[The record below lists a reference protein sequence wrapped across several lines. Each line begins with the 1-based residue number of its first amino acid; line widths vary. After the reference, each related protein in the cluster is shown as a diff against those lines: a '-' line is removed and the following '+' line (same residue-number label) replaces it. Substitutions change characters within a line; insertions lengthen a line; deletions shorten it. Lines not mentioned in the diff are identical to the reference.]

1 MYSVL
6 LVDDEY
12 MILEGLKKIIPWN
25 DLGFEVVSTCRRTE
39 DAICYLENHSV
50 DLVITDVNMP
60 EKSGIDL
67 IRYMKETGMT
77 PEILILSGYQEF
89 MYVKQGLELG
99 IKGYLLKPVD
109 KNELTEKVMM
119 IKEELNHDRQEKQ
132 KERLYNEM
140 LLIRWLNDELNESEY
155 HNFIQHFD
163 VEKLDDYAVIIC
175 ANDVYTDTIRQYSLA
190 MGQKLCVIQE
200 NEDTFYTIIVYHGSK
215 KGLST
220 FLLQMDQTIEEDYQL
235 SVGELVQEWEN
246 VYESYE
252 QALAMM
258 TFSVFYD
265 NKQILSNSSKN
276 VLNLLDDETFEFMS
290 FNKALMVGDMNET
303 ITKLKGIFSQMRQL
317 AFLPDN
323 VRHVTFLL
331 FTDIYRRFPSLS
343 VAIYN
348 ETLEK
353 IKQSHNIKEL
363 EDWLIYL
370 LELTESMDENM
381 QRYSELVQKSM
392 DIIDKE
398 YKKDLTLKRLSEE
411 LHVNSVYLGQLVKKE
426 TGRSFA
432 QVLNQLRIE
441 KAQDMLLHT
450 DLTINEI
457 SFEIGYNNMT
467 YFLKMFRKLNGMTPK
482 EFREK
487 YKK

>member
-1 MYSVL
+1 
-6 LVDDEY
+6 
-12 MILEGLKKIIPWN
+12 
-25 DLGFEVVSTCRRTE
+25 
-39 DAICYLENHSV
+39 
-50 DLVITDVNMP
+50 
-60 EKSGIDL
+60 
-67 IRYMKETGMT
+67 
-77 PEILILSGYQEF
+77 

-109 KNELTEKVMM
+109 RNELTEKVLM
-119 IKEELNHDRQEKQ
+119 IKEELTRDRQEQ
-132 KERLYNEM
+132 EKERLYNEM

-155 HNFIQHFD
+155 HNFIQHFNVD
-163 VEKLDDYAVIIC
+163 ESDEYAVIIC
-175 ANDVYTDTIRQYSLA
+175 ASNIFTDAIRQYSLS
-190 MGQKLCVIQE
+190 MKQELCIIQE
-200 NEDTFYTIIVYHGSK
+200 NEDTFYTIIIYHGCKNS
-215 KGLST
+215 LSH
-220 FLLQMDQTIEEDYQL
+220 FLLEMDQVIEEEYQL

-252 QALAMM
+252 QAVAML

-265 NKQILSNSSKN
+265 NQQVLSNHSKN
-276 VLNLLDDETFEFMS
+276 MLNLVDDEAFEFMS

-303 ITKLKGIFSQMRQL
+303 IIKLKEIFSQMRQL

-343 VAIYN
+343 VDIYN

-353 IKQSHNIKEL
+353 IKQSHSIKEL
-363 EDWLIYL
+363 EEWLIHL
-370 LELTESMDENM
+370 LELTKNMDGKTR
-381 QRYSELVQKSM
+381 RYSELVQKSM

-398 YKKDLTLKRLSEE
+398 YKEDLTLKRLSEE

-441 KAQDMLLHT
+441 KAQDMLLNT
-450 DLTINEI
+450 NLTINEI
-457 SFEIGYNNMT
+457 SFEIGYNI
-467 YFLKMFRKLNGMTPK
+467 F
-482 EFREK
+482 
-487 YKK
+487 